1 MSGDRGETIARSW
14 NANAGAW
21 TAAVRG
27 GTIPSRT
34 LGTDAA
40 IVDAVVALRP
50 RRVLDVGCGEG
61 WLARALSERGIE
73 VTGIDGSPALVE
85 SARASGGGTFHVCDF
100 ASLATAP
107 ELLGERYDAIV
118 CNFALLAEDI
128 APILLTLSGYLT
140 PTGSLVIQTVHPWIA
155 RGEGGYEDGWRTET
169 FAGMGAGFVEPMPWY
184 YRTLES
190 WIGVLGGSGFRI
202 NGLRE
207 PRHPQTGDPLSLLI
221 EVSASDRQRA
231 DRPDCGPG
239 GAPS

>member
-1 MSGDRGETIARSW
+1 MTGDPGESIQRSW

-27 GTIPSRT
+27 GTIASRT

-40 IVDAVVALRP
+40 IIDAVMARRP
-50 RRVLDVGCGEG
+50 QRVLDVGCGEG

-73 VTGIDGSPALVE
+73 VTGLDGSPALVE
-85 SARASGGGTFHVCDF
+85 SARAAGGGIFHVCDF

-107 ELLGERYDAIV
+107 ELRGERYDAIV

-128 APILLTLSGYLT
+128 APILRALAGYLT
-140 PTGSLVIQTVHPWIA
+140 PTGSVIIQTVHPWIA
-155 RGEGGYEDGWRTET
+155 RGKGGYEDGWRTET
-169 FAGMGAGFVEPMPWY
+169 FAGMGAGFVETMPWY

-190 WIGVLGGSGFRI
+190 WIGVLVGSGFRI
-202 NGLRE
+202 DGLRE

-221 EVSASDRQRA
+221 EASENNGRRDARM
-231 DRPDCGPG
+231 
-239 GAPS
+239 

>member
-1 MSGDRGETIARSW
+1 MIGDPGESIGRSW

-27 GTIPSRT
+27 GTIPSRA

-40 IVDAVVALRP
+40 IIAAVMARRP

-61 WLARALSERGIE
+61 WLARRLSEKGIE

-85 SARASGGGTFHVCDF
+85 SARAAGGGTFHVCDF

-107 ELLGERYDAIV
+107 DLVGGRYDAIV

-128 APILLTLSGYLT
+128 APMLRALAGYLT
-140 PTGSLVIQTVHPWIA
+140 PAGPVIIQTVHPWTA

-190 WIGVLGGSGFRI
+190 WIEVLVRSGFRI
-202 NGLRE
+202 DGVRE

-221 EVSASDRQRA
+221 EASATKVRHA
-231 DRPDCGPG
+231 D
-239 GAPS
+239 